1 MCPNVLHMAS
11 DATAGS
17 IWHENTKT
25 RILGSR
31 CYKGQ
36 NSPPRCYSRMRT
48 LRTPSLTILKH
59 HLLRICGKR
68 AIPTCT
74 TEKKKMKKPRGRG
87 AGRLSHNDVLL
98 RFVPCA
104 APSALRCA
112 AGGGLDSHLRR
123 MFTPSSA
130 HAQLAAHLP
139 PAARPQVCLRV
150 LAFFCASART
160 LQSCLHT
167 PATQHSLKGV
177 CF

>member
-1 MCPNVLHMAS
+1 MAREGGKHDS
-11 DATAGS
+11 MREGP
-17 IWHENTKT
+17 
-25 RILGSR
+25 G
-31 CYKGQ
+31 
-36 NSPPRCYSRMRT
+36 RM
-48 LRTPSLTILKH
+48 
-59 HLLRICGKR
+59 
-68 AIPTCT
+68 
-74 TEKKKMKKPRGRG
+74 ERG
-87 AGRLSHNDVLL
+87 AGTRSRLPGTSAPKWDA
-98 RFVPCA
+98 A
-104 APSALRCA
+104 APKTRLPRDHIAGPTKLGSFNPPSCRTTTFYSGSSLAPPRPPSVA
-112 AGGGLDSHLRR
+112 PQGGGLDSHLRR